1 MIRFIF
7 IFFPLLLFGQF
18 DHVLTGI
25 GLDIGSSGSGI
36 FVTRQYMHASDK
48 FSLNGEWRFYDM
60 KADEE
65 MVVYNFWGEP
75 VNIGGISLV
84 MMPIFFGGNY
94 YPFAGE
100 IANNFSPFI
109 TFRGGPIYTL
119 DGDETGSFSERWS
132 NPKSQWSFGGFIGV
146 GIDFKWVSQSMVTL
160 MVGGEILPL
169 REAAD
174 TKKDYS
180 GLLIHIAFS
189 RQKR

>member
-1 MIRFIF
+1 MIRL
-7 IFFPLLLFGQF
+7 IFFFVPLLLFGQF
-18 DHVLTGI
+18 DYVLTGF

-65 MVVYNFWGEP
+65 MVVYNYWGEP

>member
-1 MIRFIF
+1 MIRL
-7 IFFPLLLFGQF
+7 IFFFVPLLLFGQF
-18 DHVLTGI
+18 DYVLTGF

-36 FVTRQYMHASDK
+36 FVTRHYMHVSDK

-65 MVVYNFWGEP
+65 TVVYNYWGEP

-94 YPFAGE
+94 YPFAGKIE
-100 IANNFSPFI
+100 NNFSPFM
-109 TFRGGPIYTL
+109 TFRGGPIFTL

-132 NPKSQWSFGGFIGV
+132 NSKSQWSFGGFIGV

>member
-1 MIRFIF
+1 MIRL
-7 IFFPLLLFGQF
+7 IFFFVPLLLFGQF
-18 DHVLTGI
+18 DYVLTGF

-36 FVTRQYMHASDK
+36 FVTRHYMHVSDK

-65 MVVYNFWGEP
+65 TVVYNYWGEP